1 LSSQTLIH
9 FYADNSSIVNKLIIL
24 EMSNGLNQSHIRD
37 IVSQV
42 KSGLKTKT
50 EAFNELKSI
59 LQASNKKLEPT
70 TTDDDLIDESD
81 KNIAGGRFSQ
91 EDRRLLINKLIEKK
105 RLGRGGK
112 NDLLPDT
119 PEYDDNQ
126 PDLPS
131 EMKSRMYS
139 DSYRDDMLNNSRG
152 DESYTARQS
161 RSVNNYPPGRPESRG
176 RSTSTRAVTPKER
189 SRSASQSQRRD
200 SYDVNN
206 IYENSENYINRIA
219 QSEAMVREEMFRDF
233 TFKPKIKQLPASYG
247 VPKDKDLPFH
257 DRVTKWQKE
266 REVETSR
273 RKEINSN
280 SELLDCTFKPK
291 INRASVK
298 AVKEIRGEQS
308 EPVNERLFK
317 TNDLLQSQR
326 SKFIEEQLRL
336 ERQSEEQECTFKP
349 NLSTKKKLFSFVQS
363 KYKKQPLNKSVDDQ
377 TLQTSSEYT
386 FTPKVRGVG
395 RSMSAA
401 KLYIK

>member
-1 LSSQTLIH
+1 
-9 FYADNSSIVNKLIIL
+9 
-24 EMSNGLNQSHIRD
+24 MSNGLNQSHIRD

-42 KSGLKTKT
+42 KSGLKSKT

-70 TTDDDLIDESD
+70 TTEDDLIDESD

-112 NDLLPDT
+112 NDLMPDT

-126 PDLPS
+126 PELPS
-131 EMKSRMYS
+131 EMKSRMHS

-152 DESYTARQS
+152 DESYSARQN
-161 RSVNNYPPGRPESRG
+161 RSINYPPGRPESQSRG

-298 AVKEIRGEQS
+298 AVKEIRGEQN

>member
-233 TFKPKIKQLPASYG
+233 KKGGYNLEDTKLTGERLLALVLLITFAYTEATFCGNTIQKSGVSNYVGRTRETNRSTRRHSRFYLGLYG
-247 VPKDKDLPFH
+247 KNWVDSMDIFK
-257 DRVTKWQKE
+257 
-266 REVETSR
+266 VE
-273 RKEINSN
+273 
-280 SELLDCTFKPK
+280 SELLM
-291 INRASVK
+291 S
-298 AVKEIRGEQS
+298 
-308 EPVNERLFK
+308 
-317 TNDLLQSQR
+317 
-326 SKFIEEQLRL
+326 
-336 ERQSEEQECTFKP
+336 
-349 NLSTKKKLFSFVQS
+349 LSPQKLDY
-363 KYKKQPLNKSVDDQ
+363 YKKGK
-377 TLQTSSEYT
+377 
-386 FTPKVRGVG
+386 
-395 RSMSAA
+395 SAA
-401 KLYIK
+401 NLVNGAF